1 MIGKSI
7 CKYLKSVRRAVAEAN
22 GIDLEIPECTFDGEC
37 SGTCPRCEAEVRML
51 EQALSAR
58 QRMAQ
63 KVAVLGVAAG
73 LSLIGMPTA
82 SAQNIT
88 PAPPQASEIQE
99 IDSIP
104 EIIMGWTPPV
114 FDATQAKE
122 EIIHCTPG
130 CVRVTKAYKFSE
142 ISTKNKALLLK
153 STCDVKDII
162 KEASFPGGQ
171 VLLDDYI
178 GRNLHYPEAAAKKG
192 ISGKVVVEFLVK
204 ANGQIANVKTVK
216 SVHPLLDAEAERLV
230 ASMPPWNPTIVN
242 GRKEAYYYEITIK
255 FLPQ

>member
-73 LSLIGMPTA
+73 LSFMGMPTA

-88 PAPPQASEIQE
+88 P
-99 IDSIP
+99 
-104 EIIMGWTPPV
+104 TPPSTSELYEMDSV
-114 FDATQAKE
+114 MNS
-122 EIIHCTPG
+122 TPAFIPSG
-130 CVRVTKAYKFSE
+130 TITRLPGDIQISKPSYDITLLGTSKAQ
-142 ISTKNKALLLK
+142 LLK
-153 STCDVKDII
+153 STCDVEDII
-162 KEASFPGGQ
+162 KEASFPEGKGA
-171 VLLDDYI
+171 LDEYI
-178 GRNLHYPEAAAKKG
+178 ERNLHYTEAAAKKG

-204 ANGQIANVKTVK
+204 ADGQIAKVKTVK

-242 GRKEAYYYEITIK
+242 GRKVAYYYEITIQ

>member
-7 CKYLKSVRRAVAEAN
+7 CKYLKSVRRAVAKAN

-51 EQALSAR
+51 EQALSAH

-73 LSLIGMPTA
+73 LSFMGMPTA

-88 PAPPQASEIQE
+88 PTPPSASEINAT
-99 IDSIP
+99 DSVWQSIKGSVPPDSDTCDSSKFITIGCIGVHTTHISYIRAIEKNNKIP
-104 EIIMGWTPPV
+104 
-114 FDATQAKE
+114 
-122 EIIHCTPG
+122 
-130 CVRVTKAYKFSE
+130 
-142 ISTKNKALLLK
+142 LLK
-153 STCDVKDII
+153 STHEVEDII
-162 KEASFPGGQ
+162 QEATFPGG
-171 VLLDDYI
+171 DDAMDKYI
-178 GRNLHYPEAAAKKG
+178 ADHLTYPQEAVEKGLSGTVKVEFKVGADGNISNVTAAKK
-192 ISGKVVVEFLVK
+192 
-204 ANGQIANVKTVK
+204 
-216 SVHPLLDAEAERLV
+216 VHPLLDAEAERLV

-242 GRKEAYYYEITIK
+242 GRKSTYYYEITIN